1 MKKSQTCKHC
11 GEYFTPNR
19 RGVQKYCSNSCRSLA
34 WRKAKT
40 KPKEN
45 TLAGVVGKEPEKE
58 QAEIPSNPKD
68 KISFAGI
75 ANATIGSGIASIV
88 DTLLTPEENK
98 PATKKDI
105 QALQA
110 SLIKRYLP
118 IRNLAPNA
126 KGQNAYYD
134 FEVKVVVY
142 R

>member
-34 WRKAKT
+34 WRKSKT

-45 TLAGVVGKEPEKE
+45 TLAGIIRKEKE
-58 QAEIPSNPKD
+58 KKQAETSTNPKD

-75 ANATIGSGIASIV
+75 ANATIGSGIASIAGS
-88 DTLLTPEENK
+88 LFTPEENK

-105 QALQA
+105 KALQA
-110 SLIKRYLP
+110 SLLKRYLP
-118 IRNLAPNA
+118 IRNMAPNA
-126 KGQNAYYD
+126 KGQYPYYD
-134 FEVKVVVY
+134 FEVKVVVF